1 MKAMH
6 QSRGSLTWAGS
17 GQTDNEMKAMHHSR
31 GSLAQD
37 RQTMR

>member
-6 QSRGSLTWAGS
+6 HSRGSVTWAGS
-17 GQTDNEMKAMHHSR
+17 GQTDNEMKVMHHSR

-37 RQTMR
+37 RQTTR

>member
-6 QSRGSLTWAGS
+6 QSRGSVTWAGS
-17 GQTDNEMKAMHHSR
+17 GQTDNEMKVIHQSR
-31 GSLAQD
+31 GSLAQE